1 MLDLVV
7 YLVVLSFVIL
17 HLSYVRERGRSSNLS
32 KGCIVLNC
40 RTMRNCMPDTVSVRD
55 SATQVAAYVNGSGT
69 ALAHN
74 SDMSMKGRAPCR
86 HTIVVVPYMGQVRT
100 GPEVD
105 YRACIVGSDTPP
117 NVEFQPHSPGSARR
131 CTGNGRHGEVR
142 RASATVLCL
151 NLHKLSFVPESDI
164 MR

>member
-69 ALAHN
+69 ALAHY
-74 SDMSMKGRAPCR
+74 SDMSLKGRAPCR

-100 GPEVD
+100 GPE
-105 YRACIVGSDTPP
+105 IV
-117 NVEFQPHSPGSARR
+117 
-131 CTGNGRHGEVR
+131 
-142 RASATVLCL
+142 RASWVQIHRRTWSFSRIAEALLDAAVTMGGMDEAAVPGLLCC
-151 NLHKLSFVPESDI
+151 V
-164 MR
+164 